1 MADIGYLLGGL
12 MVLGFTV
19 QGILRKVEK
28 PYRKS
33 WQCKNRKCGMS
44 VVQKSLPNVMPHAVI
59 RYLDQHELTTPVVSL
74 YECPRR
80 CYRLWYIPRFGQIE
94 KAFFLREEM

>member
-1 MADIGYLLGGL
+1 MSDVGYLLGGL
-12 MVLGFTV
+12 MILGLTV
-19 QGILRKVEK
+19 QGLLRKVEK
-28 PYRKS
+28 PYRKL
-33 WQCKNRKCGMS
+33 WTCRRCDFAL
-44 VVQKSLPNVMPHAVI
+44 VQKPVPNVMPDEVI
-59 RYLDQHELTTPVVSL
+59 RYLDKHELTTPVVSM

>member
-1 MADIGYLLGGL
+1 MADVGFLLGGL

-19 QGILRKVEK
+19 QGLLRKVGK
-28 PYRKS
+28 PYRKFLE
-33 WQCKNRKCGMS
+33 CRKCGLALSQVS
-44 VVQKSLPNVMPHAVI
+44 VPNVMPDAVI
-59 RYLDQHELTTPVVSL
+59 RYLDKHELTTPVVSR

-94 KAFFLREEM
+94 KAFFLKEDM

>member
-1 MADIGYLLGGL
+1 MADVGYLLGGL

-19 QGILRKVEK
+19 NGLLWKVGR
-28 PYRKS
+28 PYRKFPS
-33 WQCKNRKCGMS
+33 CWKCPS
-44 VVQKSLPNVMPHAVI
+44 KLEQKPIPNVLPDAVI
-59 RYLDQHELTTPVVSL
+59 RYLDKHELTTRVVSM

-80 CYRLWYIPRFGQIE
+80 CYRLWYIPRFGHIE

>member
-1 MADIGYLLGGL
+1 MAEVGYLLGGL

-19 QGILRKVEK
+19 NGLLWKVGRSSRKF
-28 PYRKS
+28 PAC
-33 WQCKNRKCGMS
+33 WKCGRKLEQTP
-44 VVQKSLPNVMPHAVI
+44 VPNVLPDAVI
-59 RYLDQHELTTPVVSL
+59 RYLDQHQLTTVVVSR